1 MEMGGQGDNPGLRE
15 RPAASGASE
24 QDSLLQTATDERDA
38 SQRELDGLRKAAR
51 QPRGNTYFQCGVVQI
66 VFGTL
71 AGVVAVSLIGLEV
84 VNEQLS
90 ICKPSAAIRDRQL
103 LALDA
108 ELMT

>member
-1 MEMGGQGDNPGLRE
+1 
-15 RPAASGASE
+15 
-24 QDSLLQTATDERDA
+24 
-38 SQRELDGLRKAAR
+38 
-51 QPRGNTYFQCGVVQI
+51 
-66 VFGTL
+66 L